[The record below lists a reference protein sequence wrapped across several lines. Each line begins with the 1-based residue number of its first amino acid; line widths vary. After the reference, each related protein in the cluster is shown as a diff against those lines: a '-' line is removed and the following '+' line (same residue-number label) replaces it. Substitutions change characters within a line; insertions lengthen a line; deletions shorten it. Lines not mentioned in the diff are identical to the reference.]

1 MATPIFQVTTD
12 AKLKLVDHID
22 TIPWWLLDR
31 LPQGFSGRAY
41 ARHILN
47 HHPEYP
53 PDPRNWSDEIVLAA
67 LSMYPIDAIGHFLVG
82 EKDLDRYQTKG
93 LGYPTVLM
101 SELPTLAE
109 QSRMICHTLIS
120 GEQPKFCCDLELR
133 GSCIV
138 KFSEEQ
144 RQADL
149 LIAEHVALSVLNSA
163 GIPASCSVLTRAGN
177 YQFLVNN
184 RFDCIGHLGRR
195 GIVSLKSLDMEFVG
209 SRDQRWHIIA
219 KKLAEQNIIA
229 ESELHTI
236 QKLFCFGRLIANSDM
251 HSGNLS
257 FFCDA
262 GMPFVLTPV
271 YDMLPMAYTDI
282 DKQQAVVITMDTDLP
297 DCVWHEAWLLALR
310 FWNMLGEQ
318 ADLSDAFRCISEEMI
333 KYLQTGFY
341 CRD

>member
-22 TIPWWLLDR
+22 TIAWWLLDR
-31 LPQGFSGRAY
+31 LPQGFSGRVY

-53 PDPRNWSDEIVLAA
+53 PDPRDWSDEIVLAA
-67 LSMYPIDAIGHFLVG
+67 LSMYPIDAIGCFLVG

-93 LGYPTVLM
+93 SYYTAVSM

-109 QSRMICHTLIS
+109 QSKIICHTLIS
-120 GEQPKFCCDLELR
+120 GEQPKFCCDLEPH
-133 GSCIV
+133 GPCIV
-138 KFSEEQ
+138 KFAEEQ
-144 RQADL
+144 RQSDL
-149 LIAEHVALSVLNSA
+149 LIAEHVALSVLSSA
-163 GIPASCSVLTRAGN
+163 GISASHTVLTRSDN
-177 YQFLVNN
+177 YQFLVSN
-184 RFDCIGHLGRR
+184 RFDCIGLSGRR
-195 GIVSLKSLDMEFVG
+195 GVVSLRALDMEFVG

-219 KKLAEQNIIA
+219 KNLAEQNIIA

-271 YDMLPMAYTDI
+271 YDMLPMFYADI
-282 DKQQAVVITMDTDLP
+282 VKQQAVVVTMDTDLP

-310 FWNMLGEQ
+310 FWNLLSEQ
-318 ADLSDAFRCISEEMI
+318 PNLSNSFRRISKEMI
-333 KYLQTGFY
+333 KYLHTGFY